1 VPPDLPAPLHLNA
14 VEIALGLWQL
24 AVGAGYLRRAR
35 HAEAPAPATDLLFA
49 SAWVLG
55 ALALLQPPLFRPV
68 AAALLDA
75 SGLPAFLREADA
87 RIEVVERIPVTVWEL
102 LRGPLG
108 WALEEEP
115 PVPPLPL
122 RGGVALEPRV
132 ASAVEALLVLWT
144 RVACFGAAASAMIAS
159 FLLRRTL
166 SNRSRL
172 RRLEDRVA
180 DLEEALARAQVEQ
193 LREEPP
199 GAP

>member
-1 VPPDLPAPLHLNA
+1 
-14 VEIALGLWQL
+14 
-24 AVGAGYLRRAR
+24 
-35 HAEAPAPATDLLFA
+35 
-49 SAWVLG
+49 VLG

-68 AAALLDA
+68 ASALLDA

-87 RIEVVERIPVTVWEL
+87 RIEVVERIPATVWEL

-108 WALEEEP
+108 WALDEEP

-132 ASAVEALLVLWT
+132 ASAVEALLVLWA
-144 RVACFGAAASAMIAS
+144 RLAVFGAAASAMILS

-180 DLEEALARAQVEQ
+180 GLEEALAREQ
-193 LREEPP
+193 AEDRDGEPP
-199 GAP
+199 GPS